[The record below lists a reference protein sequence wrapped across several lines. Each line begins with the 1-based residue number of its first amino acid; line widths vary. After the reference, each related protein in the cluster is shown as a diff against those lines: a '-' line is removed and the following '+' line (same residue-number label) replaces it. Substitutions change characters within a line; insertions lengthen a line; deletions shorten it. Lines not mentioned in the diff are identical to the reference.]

1 MDLVVLVDRPDFT
14 VTSASRVIKRHDVAT
29 VSQAAQM
36 LQRAQEHGEL
46 MREKTLQSYE
56 QERTRGYNQGI
67 LEAQEEWAQRL
78 ATAQAARHLALTD
91 LAPTLVD
98 IVVDGVSV
106 ILKNADPQQLMASAL
121 ATVSDLIKQ
130 ARWARLRV
138 HPQQADAARSMLD
151 TFAQQAGSKLDW
163 VSVVADAS
171 VAQDACVFET
181 DSGISDA
188 SLSVQLGAIR
198 RAVESAVAQM
208 VEPVPLD
215 VP

>member
-1 MDLVVLVDRPDFT
+1 MDLVVLVDQPDFT
-14 VTSASRVIKRHDVAT
+14 VTSGSRVIKRRSVAT

-36 LQRAQEHGEL
+36 LQCAQEHDQL
-46 MREKTLQSYE
+46 MREKSLQSYE
-56 QERTRGYNQGI
+56 QERARGYSQGL
-67 LEAQEEWAQRL
+67 LEAQEEWAHRL
-78 ATAQAARHLALTD
+78 AMAQAARHLALKD

-121 ATVSDLIKQ
+121 SSVSDLIKQ

-138 HPQQADAARSMLD
+138 HPQQADVARSALEA
-151 TFAQQAGSKLDW
+151 FAQQAGSAFEW

-171 VAQDACVFET
+171 VAPDACVFET
-181 DSGISDA
+181 DSGIADA

-208 VEPVPLD
+208 VEPVD
-215 VP
+215 VVL